1 MIVVVTFPRVPRKGE
16 YIRCIVMRITNS
28 TLCGFLDKMSILMRD
43 ETIYRS
49 YRYRF
54 RVSVYGIFGTFQI

>member
-49 YRYRF
+49 YR
-54 RVSVYGIFGTFQI
+54 